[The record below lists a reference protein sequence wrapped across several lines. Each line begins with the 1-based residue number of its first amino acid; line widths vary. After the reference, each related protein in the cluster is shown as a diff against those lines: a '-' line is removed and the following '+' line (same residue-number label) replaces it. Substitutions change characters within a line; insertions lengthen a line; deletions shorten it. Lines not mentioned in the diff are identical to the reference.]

1 MLIRDLGVA
10 LGPQR
15 ASLFMGAQTLI
26 SSYSISPSLRYPV
39 FTHYPK
45 LSFPQQRGGSAS
57 QPVMHHQNR
66 FSFRQLSPWAGL
78 GKEQEQQLSQ
88 PPALHI
94 HRHHLKVMSSPG
106 PSGCWRKINK
116 RYSTFVLSA
125 VTRSAG
131 FFSGLQQQLDL
142 ELTEKKSCSN
152 ASSLSAFNHLAPS
165 LTLQKVN
172 RQTRHSG

>member
-1 MLIRDLGVA
+1 MLPYLWGLKHSFQVTVFHPACAILC
-10 LGPQR
+10 L
-15 ASLFMGAQTLI
+15 LI
-26 SSYSISPSLRYPV
+26 TRNCHSPSRG
-39 FTHYPK
+39 
-45 LSFPQQRGGSAS
+45 GGSAS

-125 VTRSAG
+125 VTRPAG

-152 ASSLSAFNHLAPS
+152 TSSLSAFNHLAPS